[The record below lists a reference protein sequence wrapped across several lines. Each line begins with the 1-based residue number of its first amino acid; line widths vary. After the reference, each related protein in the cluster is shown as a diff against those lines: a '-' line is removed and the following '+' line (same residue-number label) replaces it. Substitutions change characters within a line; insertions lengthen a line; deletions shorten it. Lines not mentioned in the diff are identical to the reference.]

1 MHKVHRHT
9 QRHGDPRFQILGLLS
24 EPTNPSLNQ
33 ATSIRT
39 MDIALGIQFKHGTYS
54 QVFGHTKF
62 WLGLDPTSF
71 RLTVFPFGIQIMYN
85 LPASIPMKFFSPKR
99 LPLTKHLS
107 IMAHN
112 KISIYHRIMTVTPYW
127 KSITMCHNWNSF
139 TQNLLHGITFLSGSS
154 VLISLHH
161 NFNLFFL
168 CFSILETF
176 S

>member
-1 MHKVHRHT
+1 
-9 QRHGDPRFQILGLLS
+9 
-24 EPTNPSLNQ
+24 
-33 ATSIRT
+33 
-39 MDIALGIQFKHGTYS
+39 
-54 QVFGHTKF
+54 
-62 WLGLDPTSF
+62 
-71 RLTVFPFGIQIMYN
+71 MYN

-99 LPLTKHLS
+99 LPLTKHVS

-161 NFNLFFL
+161 NFNLFFMFFYSRDFFVTSHGL
-168 CFSILETF
+168 HSHTPSQCQSVSILPPSGSGSGINSRSRSQERKLLGVTTDCV
-176 S
+176 